1 MSELKP
7 CACGGAARIDYM
19 AGDGDY
25 QIVCEACLRATPRLP
40 SLRKLR
46 SDWDRMFMQSLPHG
60 VRHPLEGAWYRLA
73 RWVDEALER
82 ALGMTWR
89 MHRGAP
95 PGAPPPVPRCKCS
108 AEAVLLMDYRVG
120 DFRVTC
126 TACTRKTRWHRVIDH
141 ALRAWAAGPA
151 IGSLR
156 QPHIVDAGNGDGPGP
171 SAASAR
177 SRDVG

>member
-95 PGAPPPVPRCKCS
+95 PGAPLQVLCGGRAPDGLPGRRLPRDVHGVHAQDPVAPGHRPCAPR
-108 AEAVLLMDYRVG
+108 L
-120 DFRVTC
+120 
-126 TACTRKTRWHRVIDH
+126 
-141 ALRAWAAGPA
+141 
-151 IGSLR
+151 GSGTGHWIL
-156 QPHIVDAGNGDGPGP
+156 A
-171 SAASAR
+171 AASYRGRRQWRWAR
-177 SRDVG
+177 SFGCVCAIA